1 MTVLPPGSEELIARA
16 FSEDIGDGDHTSLST
31 IPADAKGAARLLVK
45 ADGVLAGVE
54 MAQAVTA
61 YFDPA
66 ITLRIYLEDG
76 AAVKEG
82 DIAFNLMGPT
92 RSILQVERILLN
104 FMQRMSGISTL
115 THRFVDAVEG
125 TGCRVL
131 DTRKTTPGL
140 RAIEK
145 WAVRLGGGHNHRMG
159 LYDMI
164 MIKDNHHD
172 FAGGIP
178 KAIQA
183 ARAYLAS
190 TGKDLPIEVETRD
203 LDEVEQVL
211 ATGGVQRIMLDNFT
225 PKLMRQAVERIDRRY
240 ETEASGGITLATAR
254 SFAETGV
261 DFISVGALTH
271 SVPSLDLSLKAL

>member
-1 MTVLPPGSEELIARA
+1 VLPPGSEELIARA